1 MAEAKATS
9 AVKLNKEVFA
19 VEVSNHELL
28 GRAYRAYLAN
38 SRSAQATAKKRGEV
52 RGGGRKPW
60 QQKGTGRARIGS
72 TRAPHWRGGGVTF
85 GPTGDQNFTITIPKS
100 AKKVAI
106 RQALSIQNKEG
117 LIQTFPGLKF
127 KDGKTKEAAD
137 FLKKQKADALNSVL
151 VVVASK
157 DEKVIR
163 ATANIQNI
171 KVIAATY
178 LNVYDILN
186 ADLIL
191 ISTDSV
197 AVIEK
202 WLLESTSKVGSKK
215 AELKIA
221 TVKAGE
227 DKKATKTNKRK
238 ISVEEL
244 KARTPKVKSTEAVLA
259 GEGKAK

>member
-1 MAEAKATS
+1 MAEAKATP

-19 VEVSNHELL
+19 VEVKNHELL

-38 SRSAQATAKKRGEV
+38 SRSAQAVAKKRGEV

-85 GPTGDQNFTITIPKS
+85 GPTGDQNYTITIPKS

-106 RQALSIQNKEG
+106 RQALTLQNKEG
-117 LIQTFPGLKF
+117 IIHTFPGLEF
-127 KDGKTKEAAD
+127 KDGKTKEAVD
-137 FLKKQKADALNSVL
+137 FLKKQKATDLNSVL
-151 VVVASK
+151 VVLTSK
-157 DEKVIR
+157 DEKVVR

-178 LNVYDILN
+178 LNIFDVLN

-191 ISTDSV
+191 ISTDSLP
-197 AVIEK
+197 VIEK
-202 WLLESTSKVGSKK
+202 WLLESTPKVGAKK
-215 AELKIA
+215 AELKIS

-227 DKKATKTNKRK
+227 DKTPTKTNKRK

-244 KARTPKVKSTEAVLA
+244 KARTPKIKSTEAVLA
-259 GEGKAK
+259 GGAK